1 MRLLADLHISPS
13 TVSFLG
19 SLGHDILRV
28 TAALSP
34 TADDAEIIAYAAQEN
49 RTIITQDLD
58 FSAIIALTRSKSP
71 SLISLRLSS
80 SRIENVNAVLLKILP
95 TLEQDVL
102 NGMIV
107 TVEDHRIRRRALP
120 IS

>member
-13 TVSFLG
+13 TVSFLS

-28 TAALSP
+28 TTALPP
-34 TADDAEIIAYAAQEN
+34 TADDAAIIAYAAQEN

-58 FSAIIALTRSKSP
+58 FSAIIALTQSKAP

-80 SRIENVNAVLLKILP
+80 SRFEYVNAVLL
-95 TLEQDVL
+95 
-102 NGMIV
+102 
-107 TVEDHRIRRRALP
+107 
-120 IS
+120 

>member
-13 TVSFLG
+13 TVSFLR
-19 SLGHDILRV
+19 SHGHDILRATSV
-28 TAALSP
+28 LPP
-34 TADDAEIIAYAAQEN
+34 TADDTDIIAYAAQES

-58 FSAIIALTRSKSP
+58 FSAIIALTRSSAP

-80 SRIENVNAVLLKILP
+80 SRIEYVNAVLLKILP

-102 NGMIV
+102 DGMIV
-107 TVEDHRIRRRALP
+107 TIEDSRVRRRTLP

>member
-1 MRLLADLHISPS
+1 LAQ
-13 TVSFLG
+13 
-19 SLGHDILRV
+19 DILRV
-28 TAALSP
+28 TAALPP
-34 TADDAEIIAYAAQEN
+34 TANDVDIIAYAAREN

-58 FSAIIALTRSKSP
+58 FSAIIALTQRTTP

-80 SRIENVNAVLLKILP
+80 SRIEYVNALLLKILP

-102 NGMIV
+102 DGMII
-107 TVEDHRIRRRALP
+107 TIEDSRVPRRPLP

>member
-13 TVSFLG
+13 TVSFLR
-19 SLGHDILRV
+19 SLGHDIIRL
-28 TAALSP
+28 TAALPP

-58 FSAIIALTRSKSP
+58 FSAIIALTRSKAP

-80 SRIENVNAVLLKILP
+80 SRIEYVNALLLKILP

-107 TVEDHRIRRRALP
+107 TVEDHRVRRRALP

>member
-13 TVSFLG
+13 TVSFLR

-28 TAALSP
+28 TPALPP
-34 TADDAEIIAYAAQEN
+34 TADDTDIIAYAAQES

-58 FSAIIALTRSKSP
+58 FSAIIALTRSSAL

-80 SRIENVNAVLLKILP
+80 SRIEYVNAVLLKILP

-102 NGMIV
+102 DGMIV
-107 TVEDHRIRRRALP
+107 TIEDSRVRRRTLP